1 MDRWFWIGLGGA
13 AGTLARYGLST
24 WCQQRFGAEFPYG
37 TLAVNVIGSFL
48 LGAIGEVAA
57 TTELL
62 SPTLRL
68 SLSTGVMGG
77 FTTYSSF
84 NNETIRLIEYKSWA
98 VGLANIAITLVGCL
112 LAGVLGMVVA
122 RRLVAG

>member
-1 MDRWFWIGLGGA
+1 MERLFWIGLGGA

-24 WCQQRFGAEFPYG
+24 WCIQRFGAGFPYG
-37 TLAVNVIGSFL
+37 TLAVNVLGSFL
-48 LGAIGEVAA
+48 LGVIMQVAA
-57 TTELL
+57 STELL

-84 NNETIRLIEYKSWA
+84 NYETLRLFEDRAWMG
-98 VGLANIAITLVGCL
+98 VMNLVVTVAGCL
-112 LAGVLGMVVA
+112 IAGVLGMGVV
-122 RRLVAG
+122 RRIVAS

>member
-1 MDRWFWIGLGGA
+1 MERWFWIGLGGA
-13 AGTLARYGLST
+13 AGTLARYGLSA
-24 WCQQRFGAEFPYG
+24 WCQQRFGAAFPYG

-48 LGAIGEVAA
+48 LGVILQVAA

-68 SLSTGVMGG
+68 ALSTGVIGG

-84 NNETIRLIEYKSWA
+84 NYETLKLFEEGAWW
-98 VGLANIAITLVGCL
+98 VGALNVLVTVAGCMI
-112 LAGVLGMVVA
+112 AGVLGIVAA
-122 RRLVAG
+122 RRLVAS

>member
-24 WCQQRFGAEFPYG
+24 WCQQRFGAGFPVG

-48 LGAIGEVAA
+48 LGVIMQVAA

-68 SLSTGVMGG
+68 GLSTGVMGG

-84 NNETIRLIEYKSWA
+84 NYETIKLFEDRAWKIGA
-98 VGLANIAITLVGCL
+98 ANVVITLVGCL
-112 LAGVLGMVVA
+112 LAGVLGMAVT
-122 RRLVAG
+122 RRLVAS